1 MIQVFAQTGPDKNID
16 PAETAPDQGLPCLP
30 FRLHVLDTLLY
41 DKTTLKIS
49 AMLQVPEFFR
59 FTPQFRDPAMKL
71 NQVEVSHQFFVLLH
85 F

>member
-41 DKTTLKIS
+41 DKTTLFKFYENFS
-49 AMLQVPEFFR
+49 NVTGA
-59 FTPQFRDPAMKL
+59 
-71 NQVEVSHQFFVLLH
+71 
-85 F
+85 